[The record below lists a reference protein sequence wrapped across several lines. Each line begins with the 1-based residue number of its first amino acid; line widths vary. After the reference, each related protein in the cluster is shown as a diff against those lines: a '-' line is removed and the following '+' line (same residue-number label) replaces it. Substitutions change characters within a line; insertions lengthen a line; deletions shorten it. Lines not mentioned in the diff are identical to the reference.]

1 MPVIALV
8 TMLAVFYGQ
17 LNLGTIGTIG
27 PSKGSGGGGR
37 SVIVKQGE

>member
-1 MPVIALV
+1 MAS
-8 TMLAVFYGQ
+8 

-27 PSKGSGGGGR
+27 PSKESGGGGR